1 MPRVS
6 WGARV
11 GWVVAMTTAGCTQVQ
26 PSGLVPGAP
35 GVRARPLTP
44 VMLGRAGER
53 DSAVLASFEVPAAA
67 RPRGSGGSGPVFD
80 LGSGDCQCLCARNS
94 TAANLLELKR
104 RELLTGGSGSSHRCR
119 EHAVSLPGLEDELLF
134 LAARE
139 ARNRSAGEGLELFY
153 RLAGAEAKRCPLRQ
167 GIAEVDDALA
177 KLEQAKRRGLPPP
190 VDEADLR
197 RRRLAL
203 LDDEL
208 ELQLGLGQL
217 NAALRTLIEPPPG
230 DPGRIIR
237 PVAPGPSGEA
247 LPDEANAVAIG
258 LARRPELLA
267 LRRLQQALD
276 VETLPAARR
285 ALASADPLLG
295 IEPPR
300 PHSRGLRRRKDD
312 ESDLAEVRD
321 QLASYAA
328 ARERTIAEEIAQAV
342 RNVRARRQQVEVAR
356 RQVASWSAEVEKAQ
370 ARTAQGLASFAVA
383 LPAKAGLLQARQA
396 QVEHEV
402 AWNVALVKLKQAQ
415 GLLADECDAAP
426 CARPHM

>member
-1 MPRVS
+1 MPLR
-6 WGARV
+6 
-11 GWVVAMTTAGCTQVQ
+11 
-26 PSGLVPGAP
+26 
-35 GVRARPLTP
+35 
-44 VMLGRAGER
+44 
-53 DSAVLASFEVPAAA
+53 
-67 RPRGSGGSGPVFD
+67 
-80 LGSGDCQCLCARNS
+80 RNS

-104 RELLTGGSGSSHRCR
+104 LELLTGGSGSSHRCR
-119 EHAVSLPGLEDELLF
+119 EHAESLPGLEDELLF

-167 GIAEVDDALA
+167 GIAEADDALA

-190 VDEADLR
+190 VDEGDLR
-197 RRRLAL
+197 HRRLAL
-203 LDDEL
+203 LDNEL

-237 PVAPGPSGEA
+237 PIAPGPSGEA

-276 VETLPAARR
+276 AETLPAARR

-300 PHSRGLRRRKDD
+300 SHTRGFRRRKND

-370 ARTAQGLASFAVA
+370 ARAAQGLASFALA

-415 GLLADECDAAP
+415 GLLADECDASP
-426 CARPHM
+426 CAP